1 MIACLFLMLALS
13 PQASP
18 SPAPPST
25 FPTPLPSASV
35 IPSATP
41 SVMPSAIPSATPS
54 PGETP
59 SAAPSQWPARP
70 SMPPMNYRFVPKP
83 AATVDP
89 VQPVIF
95 EVELNEKTVHDLI
108 AIRVVTSEN
117 VVKVTSSSN
126 GRTGS
131 LTQVGPGEFEVAAK
145 LPKVPFPWN
154 VTLLFVATTA
164 DGHSTS
170 VKVPLKIK

>member
-18 SPAPPST
+18 SPTPST
-25 FPTPLPSASV
+25 LPAPLPSA
-35 IPSATP
+35 
-41 SVMPSAIPSATPS
+41 SAIPSATPS
-54 PGETP
+54 VTPSAVPSPGETP
-59 SAAPSQWPARP
+59 SATPSQWPARP

-83 AATVDP
+83 AATFDP

-95 EVELNEKTVHDLI
+95 TIELNEKTVHDLI

-131 LTQVGPGEFEVAAK
+131 ITQVGPGEFEVAAK
-145 LPKVPFPWN
+145 LPKVPFSWN
-154 VTLLFVATTA
+154 ITLLFVATTA